1 MSQTFS
7 RHAVFQAH
15 YITQPTI
22 TPVDAIVNAYNKLR
36 QAIQGLHHSKDDA
49 HFEALERIEN
59 ILQPKSK
66 HAIKTAEHVKLPRV
80 EQVKLTQHV
89 PRVIFNNTSPTE
101 SDPLPRLIVASPK
114 GQSIQPQPKPI
125 LEPPKFIGKS
135 IAVRVRARH
144 LQLPPNNSVP
154 NESIAD

>member
-7 RHAVFQAH
+7 RHGVFQAQ

-89 PRVIFNNTSPTE
+89 PRVI
-101 SDPLPRLIVASPK
+101 LITHH
-114 GQSIQPQPKPI
+114 PQKATLCP
-125 LEPPKFIGKS
+125 
-135 IAVRVRARH
+135 
-144 LQLPPNNSVP
+144 
-154 NESIAD
+154 D

>member
-7 RHAVFQAH
+7 RHGVFQAQ

-36 QAIQGLHHSKDDA
+36 QAIQGLHHSKEDA

-101 SDPLPRLIVASPK
+101 SDPLPRLIVASPTE
-114 GQSIQPQPKPI
+114 QSIQPQPKPI
-125 LEPPKFIGKS
+125 LEPPKFIDKS
-135 IAVRVRARH
+135 IAVRVRAWH